1 MGLHRDIYWVGHQWT
16 VTGFGMQAIDQRLK
30 GAFDIE
36 AALLWD
42 DNVSRRMREQT
53 WVNAEDFD
61 KALAVARK
69 RFPERPPEPCVA
81 TVREAIEPAPAPA
94 PQAMPLPSM
103 TGRQQQ
109 NVSSQRPPA
118 MQGPPPF
125 KLHAQGRLARFVAQ
139 WRIRSGA

>member
-1 MGLHRDIYWVGHQWT
+1 MGLHRDIHWLGHQWS

-42 DNVSRRMREQT
+42 DEVSRRMRALT
-53 WVNAEDFD
+53 WINAEDFD

-69 RFPERPPEPCVA
+69 RFSEPPAKSRPGAESVLDG
-81 TVREAIEPAPAPA
+81 PAPAPTPRA
-94 PQAMPLPSM
+94 IPSM

-109 NVSSQRPPA
+109 KVLTEHLPSA
-118 MQGPPPF
+118 LPPF
-125 KLHAQGRLARFVAQ
+125 ELQAQGRLGHFLPQ

>member
-42 DNVSRRMREQT
+42 DDVSRRMREQN

-61 KALAVARK
+61 KALVVARK
-69 RFPERPPEPCVA
+69 RFPEPPSGSQPRVA
-81 TVREAIEPAPAPA
+81 SVREAAPAPA

-109 NVSSQRPPA
+109 NVGSQRPPA
-118 MQGPPPF
+118 VQGPPPF
-125 KLHAQGRLARFVAQ
+125 KLHAQGRLARFLAQ

>member
-1 MGLHRDIYWVGHQWT
+1 MGLHRDIYWLGHQWS

-42 DNVSRRMREQT
+42 DEVSRRMRALT
-53 WVNAEDFD
+53 WINAEDFD

-69 RFPERPPEPCVA
+69 RFSEPSPKSQPGARSVLDA
-81 TVREAIEPAPAPA
+81 VEPAPAPT
-94 PQAMPLPSM
+94 PEAMPSM
-103 TGRQQQ
+103 TGWQQQ
-109 NVSSQRPPA
+109 NVVTEHLPSA
-118 MQGPPPF
+118 LPPF
-125 KLHAQGRLARFVAQ
+125 ELQAQGRLAHFLPQ